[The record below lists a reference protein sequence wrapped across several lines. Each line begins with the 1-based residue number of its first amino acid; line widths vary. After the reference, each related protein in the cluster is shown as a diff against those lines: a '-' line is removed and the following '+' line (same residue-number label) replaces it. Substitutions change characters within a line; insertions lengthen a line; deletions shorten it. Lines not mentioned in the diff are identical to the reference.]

1 MKRGILW
8 IVVLGILMVGLAA
21 GPDLWAAPGQSPGRQ
36 TVPTRTPQPPPTE
49 PPPPP
54 PPPDQPTSP
63 PVDQPTSPPVDQP
76 TPPPPADQ
84 PTPNPAAVVKTTSAG
99 GASDPFLP
107 EAGGWSVRFHL
118 GAMMILAGLLVL
130 VVVRQRV

>member
-54 PPPDQPTSP
+54 DQPTSP
-63 PVDQPTSPPVDQP
+63 PVDQPTSPPV
-76 TPPPPADQ
+76 DQ

-118 GAMMILAGLLVL
+118 GATMILAGLLVL